1 MAVEELLT
9 SGWRAD
15 QVEVMER
22 LRDWA
27 DTSVELNQHTAA
39 WMGLPTSDANALGH
53 ITWSAE
59 SGRPLSPAQLARR
72 IGMTSGATSVLLR
85 RLEQGG
91 HITRV
96 RSQTDLRRVSLHPT
110 AQARERT
117 RGFMAFAGAEIS
129 ATVRAAEPDE
139 LRRVAA
145 FLERMVEAGSA
156 ANERLA
162 AVTASGRRGRS

>member
-9 SGWRAD
+9 TGWRD
-15 QVEVMER
+15 EQVEVMER

-27 DTSVELNQHTAA
+27 DTSVEHVSA

-91 HITRV
+91 HITRE
-96 RSQTDLRRVSLHPT
+96 RSATDLRRVSLHPT
-110 AQARERT
+110 AAARERT
-117 RGFMAFAGAEIS
+117 RSFMAFSGTEIA
-129 ATVRAAEPDE
+129 ATVRSADPDE
-139 LRRVAA
+139 LRLVAA
-145 FLERMVEAGSA
+145 FLERMVEAGRA
-156 ANERLA
+156 ANARLVADGVA
-162 AVTASGRRGRS
+162 ARRDPS

>member
-9 SGWRAD
+9 TGWRDD

-27 DTSVELNQHTAA
+27 DVFVELNQHTAA

-91 HITRV
+91 HITRE
-96 RSQTDLRRVSLHPT
+96 RSVTDLRRVSLHPT
-110 AQARERT
+110 AAARERT
-117 RGFMAFAGAEIS
+117 REFMAFSGTEIA
-129 ATVRAAEPDE
+129 ATVRAAEPEE
-139 LRRVAA
+139 LRTVAR
-145 FLERMVEAGSA
+145 FLERMVEAGQA
-156 ANERLA
+156 ANARLVA
-162 AVTASGRRGRS
+162 DATPGRRGRP